1 MKPYLLHRSEVT
13 SLQQFSTC
21 DLHDLVPSAGL
32 DKDTPELILPVTYD
46 ILVQEFRDL
55 CINQSDKDH
64 QAFKEEHFPSI
75 LQVDMLLH
83 LFHDRFIP
91 ALPISHHITR
101 NVNEFWLLTLAM
113 AAIGCQYTRT
123 QEFESMVAPLHEFL
137 RRGLQREM
145 DLSQDDPQAQI
156 HYLKAL
162 FLSQIS
168 CFYYGDVAMRRQAL
182 IHRGLL
188 VQLAET
194 LGLFTAETRQADY
207 ESDAADNN
215 AHSQWQQWIR
225 LETKRRLGYSIWML
239 DLMVFYHFDIPPLI
253 PHRVPEADLPHDGLW
268 TAPDEHEWLELFRRT
283 RRNPALP
290 HAVKSIFL
298 RKKVKPDLGE
308 FGRILLLHGVYHEI
322 FQVKAY
328 FQRPLS
334 NWIPTAQQEPS
345 VSNLASSPSSS
356 SELSG
361 SHQWL
366 SETATFAAWRSAA
379 LDCVDELHWWA
390 NGVIAIQSGTEHPTV
405 HHLHFSRVVLL
416 VPVKEILVLLMSIT
430 KDAGDISH
438 QTTPANV
445 YMAEQEVIR
454 WAHRDESKARLAA
467 IHCGCVFW
475 HLRRFS
481 NMAFYEP
488 QSVFH
493 ATLALW
499 AYSYYI
505 SQTTMP
511 RPEEPGQIS
520 DDEED
525 YPGASAA
532 SLEEEGNDLDIDGI
546 ENPGFIWLDRPND
559 DEMVQYFVRSGRPA
573 NMKAYVSGVGD
584 IYETKSPAKILRH
597 GLRILESV
605 AFAWGRDRDYVDI
618 LQKAERVMLGRG
630 A

>member
-1 MKPYLLHRSEVT
+1 MKPYLLNRSEDT
-13 SLQQFSTC
+13 SVQQFSPS
-21 DLHDLVPSAGL
+21 DLHNLVSSGSL
-32 DKDTPELILPVTYD
+32 DKETPELILPATYE
-46 ILVQEFRDL
+46 ILVQEFRNL
-55 CINQSDKDH
+55 CINHGEKDH
-64 QAFKEEHFPSI
+64 QALKEEHFPSI

-145 DLSQDDPQAQI
+145 DLSYDNPEAQI
-156 HYLKAL
+156 YYLKAL

-168 CFYYGDVAMRRQAL
+168 CFYYGDMAMRRQAL

-188 VQLAET
+188 VQLAES
-194 LGLFTAETRQADY
+194 LGLFAAETRQVHDG
-207 ESDAADNN
+207 SDAADN
-215 AHSQWQQWIR
+215 AHTQWQQWIR

-239 DLMVFYHFDIPPLI
+239 DLMVFYHFDIPPLM
-253 PHRVPEADLPHDGLW
+253 PHRVPESDLPHDGLW
-268 TAPDEHEWLELFRRT
+268 TAPNEHEWLELFERT
-283 RRNPALP
+283 RRNPPLP
-290 HAVKSIFL
+290 HAIKSIFL

-322 FQVKAY
+322 YQVKAY

-334 NWIPTAQQEPS
+334 NWIPTAQHEPS

-366 SETATFAAWRSAA
+366 SETATFSAWRSAA

-416 VPVKEILVLLMSIT
+416 VPVKEILVLLLSIT
-430 KDAGDISH
+430 KDAGDVSQ

-454 WAHRDESKARLAA
+454 WAHRDEGRLN
-467 IHCGCVFW
+467 IVQGSTGSYTLW
-475 HLRRFS
+475 MRLL
-481 NMAFYEP
+481 AF
-488 QSVFH
+488 
-493 ATLALW
+493 A
-499 AYSYYI
+499 
-505 SQTTMP
+505 
-511 RPEEPGQIS
+511 PEEPGQMS
-520 DDEED
+520 EDEED
-525 YPGASAA
+525 GQGASAA
-532 SLEEEGNDLDIDGI
+532 SLEEEDNGLDVDGI

-559 DEMVQYFVRSGRPA
+559 DEMVQYFVRSGRPV
-573 NMKAYVSGVGD
+573 NMKAYISGVGD
-584 IYETKSPAKILRH
+584 IYEAKSPAKILRH
-597 GLRILESV
+597 GLRVLESV